1 MKRPLFLLAA
11 ALVLAAVA
19 AGITLYYWPGKP
31 LTGYS
36 GPPPSLLSLLP
47 PSAPCIV
54 YIDLA
59 VLRASPLLAQLT
71 PILPAPG
78 DDPEYARFVRETG
91 FDYTRDLDQVAV
103 AFWPAPPAQRVV
115 ALADGRF
122 AREKISRYALASGKL
137 EKRGDRDVYV
147 VPAAKG
153 GAPISFSFLS
163 PNRVALAQGKG
174 LESAGLEARP
184 GAFAPEMGERIVRVS
199 GSAFFIV
206 ARADQFSFPLG
217 PSGIGSA
224 ELDRLLHSI
233 RWLTL
238 AGRPESERLKVAA
251 EAECDNAGNARE
263 LALTLE
269 GLRLLA
275 SAGIA
280 DARARH
286 QLTPQAAALLD
297 RLARSA
303 TISRADRRVSLQ
315 LELTTEVLRTM
326 SGANAPAAAKH

>member
-1 MKRPLFLLAA
+1 
-11 ALVLAAVA
+11 VA

-36 GPPPSLLSLLP
+36 GTPPSLLSLLP
-47 PSAPCIV
+47 RGAPCIV
-54 YIDLA
+54 YTDLA
-59 VLRASPLLAQLT
+59 ALHASPFLAQLT
-71 PILPAPG
+71 AILPAPG

-103 AFWPAPPAQRVV
+103 AFWPAPPAQRVA
-115 ALADGRF
+115 ALADGHF
-122 AREKISRYALASGKL
+122 GREKISRYALASGKL

-163 PNRVALAQGKG
+163 PNRVALAQGES
-174 LESAGLEARP
+174 LESVGLEARP
-184 GAFAPEMGERIVRVS
+184 GPFDPEMCERIARVS
-199 GSAFFIV
+199 SSAFFAV
-206 ARADQFSFPLG
+206 AKADQLSLRLG
-217 PSGIGSA
+217 PSGISSA
-224 ELDRLLHSI
+224 EFDRLLHII
-233 RWLTL
+233 RCLTL
-238 AGRPESERLKVAA
+238 AGRPEGERLKVAA
-251 EAECDNAGNARE
+251 EAECDSAGNARE

-286 QLTPQAAALLD
+286 RLTPQAAALLD

-303 TISRADRRVSLQ
+303 TISRADQRVSLQ
-315 LELTTEVLRTM
+315 LELTTEILRTM
-326 SGANAPAAAKH
+326 GSATAPAAAKH